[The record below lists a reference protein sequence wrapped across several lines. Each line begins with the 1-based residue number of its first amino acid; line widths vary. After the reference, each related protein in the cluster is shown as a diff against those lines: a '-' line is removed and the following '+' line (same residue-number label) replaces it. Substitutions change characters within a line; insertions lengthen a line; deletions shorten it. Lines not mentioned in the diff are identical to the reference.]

1 MFLVTYITRTQS
13 SGFESRN
20 NKIFDTLEQAAE
32 YIRTEWYDIFCGLNY
47 YPDEW
52 DEEDLGRPMPTRDDF
67 SLDAIK
73 KAMSKKFWSGTLF
86 DPYSNYCGHVPNELH
101 LTEVNEINNIK
112 KPLAKEPAEPAVAT
126 LARAVAIENA
136 LVEKDE
142 AYLAAARAV
151 VNICGTTSKD

>member
-20 NKIFDTLEQAAE
+20 NKTFDTLEQAAE
-32 YIRTEWYDIFCGLNY
+32 YIQGTWYESFCELNY

-67 SLDAIK
+67 SLDVIK

-86 DPYSNYCGHVPNELH
+86 DPYSQYCGHVPNELH
-101 LTEVNEINNIK
+101 LTEVNEINNTK
-112 KPLAKEPAEPAVAT
+112 KALAKEAAEPVVAT
-126 LARAVAIENA
+126 LAKAVAIENA
-136 LVEKDE
+136 LVEKDK

-151 VNICGTTSKD
+151 VNMCGTNVKD